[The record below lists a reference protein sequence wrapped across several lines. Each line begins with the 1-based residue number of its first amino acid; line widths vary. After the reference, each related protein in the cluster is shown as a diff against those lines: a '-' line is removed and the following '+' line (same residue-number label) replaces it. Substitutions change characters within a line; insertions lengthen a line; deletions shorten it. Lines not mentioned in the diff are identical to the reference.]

1 MPPKTSIAG
10 AGLRS
15 NAKSRGSGGSPNPAV
30 VAHGTLGTHGNRGQ
44 EVSCLTNPLGETL
57 FEIKFRP
64 FRVFR
69 VFRGLQLPDSGLCH
83 RSVSQLRRRPWRN
96 NRSVRPIVAKRFGV
110 WRLASAMEGF
120 AAWLKAEASLHTPK
134 LKADLVLLAAGLKA
148 EASLHTPKR
157 FAQIR
162 PLISPI
168 AVNGRD
174 EQSLFSSPGLPTFG
188 TKCCDEP
195 LIQNPAVEAR
205 GTRGIRGKDEI

>member
-1 MPPKTSIAG
+1 MALHKVLCNGPLII
-10 AGLRS
+10 L
-15 NAKSRGSGGSPNPAV
+15 NPAV
-30 VAHGTLGTHGNRGQ
+30 IAPGTRGTRGNRGQ
-44 EVSCLTNPLGETL
+44 EISYLTHPLGETL
-57 FEIKFRP
+57 FEIKSSP

-134 LKADLVLLAAGLKA
+134 
-148 EASLHTPKR
+148 R

-162 PLISPI
+162 PLISRI
-168 AVNGRD
+168 AVNGRY
-174 EQSLFSSPGLPTFG
+174 EQTFLSSPGLPAFG
-188 TKCCDEP
+188 AKRCDEP
-195 LIQNPAVEAR
+195 GFRSLMGANWKMKGAGASRPRFVESSC
-205 GTRGIRGKDEI
+205 